1 MSQIRIAGIALTA
14 ISAVIIIYNVSQT
27 NYNRQAVAAIQ
38 NQGGSSWARGVS
50 AEAIAGGIS
59 GAYTFT
65 PPFSGFEILVLLG
78 GAAGVVMIILGK
90 NKMT

>member
-1 MSQIRIAGIALTA
+1 MSPIRIAGTALAA
-14 ISAVIIIYNVSQT
+14 ISAMIIIYNVSQS
-27 NYNRQAVAAIQ
+27 NYNRQIVAAIR
-38 NQGGSSWARGVS
+38 NQGVSPEVRGIPV
-50 AEAIAGGIS
+50 EALAGGIS

-90 NKMT
+90 NKSN